1 MQHSNGFIDSA
12 GLDARG
18 PYARERRR
26 QLEVSGLYP
35 PRIRLS
41 SRCNVWPVAEVEAWE
56 RAKIAGA
63 SEAQIRELIR
73 RMVAARAE
81 GMPLQAAA

>member
-1 MQHSNGFIDSA
+1 MQHNKGFIDSA

-41 SRCNVWPVAEVEAWE
+41 SRCNVWPVAEIEAWE
-56 RAKIAGA
+56 AAKTAGA
-63 SEAQIRELIR
+63 SDDQIRELIH

-81 GMPLQAAA
+81 GMPLQVAA